1 MVLDSF
7 AQVPL
12 PPATR
17 TARTTARSALGRH
30 LLPPL
35 RNATAAIAARTRAQ
49 CTSSATLAL
58 LSLCSCAACAA
69 SRLRRLSSCRR
80 SLARTSLAAVP
91 VAALLIA
98 TRHAA
103 PATSAATSNAA
114 AAAPRT
120 STF

>member
-1 MVLDSF
+1 MALDPF

-12 PPATR
+12 PPAAR

-58 LSLCSCAACAA
+58 LSLCAACAACAA
-69 SRLRRLSSCRR
+69 SRLRRFSSCHR
-80 SLARTSLAAVP
+80 SVSYTHLTLPTKA
-91 VAALLIA
+91 
-98 TRHAA
+98 
-103 PATSAATSNAA
+103 
-114 AAAPRT
+114 
-120 STF
+120 

>member
-49 CTSSATLAL
+49 CTSSATLAR
-58 LSLCSCAACAA
+58 LSLCACGPVLPVPPLAHAA
-69 SRLRRLSSCRR
+69 SPP
-80 SLARTSLAAVP
+80 A
-91 VAALLIA
+91 AALHANTEKPSRRGASLPTISLG
-98 TRHAA
+98 RH
-103 PATSAATSNAA
+103 SK
-114 AAAPRT
+114 
-120 STF
+120 